1 MQPTGANKALRR
13 AGPAGMFDCLQSG
26 SLAPIEM
33 KLDAAICADSL
44 LTLFQASRIFVDV
57 NKFHL
62 LGHVCLVQ
70 SFLENGA
77 YFNFPSLQ
85 NKIETT
91 EVTQSRV

>member
-1 MQPTGANKALRR
+1 MANKALRR
-13 AGPAGMFDCLQSG
+13 AVPAGRFDCLQSG

-33 KLDAAICADSL
+33 KLDAAICADSM

-70 SFLENGA
+70 SFLENGVC
-77 YFNFPSLQ
+77 FNFPSLQ

>member
-1 MQPTGANKALRR
+1 
-13 AGPAGMFDCLQSG
+13 MFDCLQSG

-33 KLDAAICADSL
+33 KLDAAICADSM
-44 LTLFQASRIFVDV
+44 LTLFQASCIFVDV